1 MILSRYTFLFTD
13 DNDCYLYNSLYNS
26 LILLDQETYDTLSH
40 FQDTKETIHRSLF
53 NEGTY
58 NFLTENNLLV
68 DNWDDEILKY
78 RSVIQDIREQREV
91 MNLTIAP
98 TMDCNFN
105 CFYCFERNRS
115 PKYMDETTIVSIVE
129 YVCSFPSIKQLSL
142 TWFGGEPLM
151 AKEQMRQFYSILRER
166 YKGNISSRI
175 ITNGYFIDDDAIELF
190 KTLNISSVQITL
202 DGASKTHN
210 SIKFC
215 HGCSDA
221 FGTTIQNALRLVEK
235 LPEAHVAFRVN
246 ITKQNAGEFI
256 SLFHILYNC
265 FGTKNFS
272 VSPAIVKYQGHEK
285 LDTTTYFTHKEYA
298 DYILSLFNKHNIH
311 TPLIMYPKDN
321 LCECTIRD
329 KISVAFDPDGYA
341 YKCWERIGDTASAIG
356 KVNSDGSLVKINSK
370 ELNRDLYGADPLCSP
385 VCSKCKYLPLC
396 DGGCPIDRIKNEYEG
411 CHRELCSFYKGR
423 IPEFMKAHLLLK
435 QKGICNRLKDVE

>member
-13 DNDCYLYNSLYNS
+13 DNDYYLYNSLYNA
-26 LILLDQETYDTLSH
+26 LILLDHETYDTLCH
-40 FQDTKETIHRSLF
+40 FQDTKKTIQPSLLG
-53 NEGTY
+53 EDTY
-58 NFLTENNLLV
+58 DFFVENHMLV
-68 DNWDDEILKY
+68 NNWDDELLMY
-78 RSVIQDIREQREV
+78 RSVIQDVREQREV

-105 CFYCFERNRS
+105 CFYCFEKNRS
-115 PKYMDETTIVSIVE
+115 PKYMNEATMASIVE
-129 YVCSFPSIKQLSL
+129 YVCSFPSIKHLSL

-151 AKEQMRQFYSILRER
+151 AKEQMRIFYLMLSER
-166 YKGNISSRI
+166 YKGKISSRI

-202 DGASKTHN
+202 DGAPETHN
-210 SIKFC
+210 SIKYC
-215 HGCSDA
+215 AGCSDA
-221 FGTTIQNALRLVEK
+221 FNTTIRNALRLVEK
-235 LPEAHVAFRVN
+235 SPEVHVAFRVN
-246 ITKQNAGEFI
+246 ITKLNAEEFI
-256 SLFHILYNC
+256 PLFHRLYDS

-272 VSPAIVKYQGHEK
+272 VSPAIVKYQGHAK
-285 LDTTTYFTHKEYA
+285 LDSSTYFTHKEYA

-329 KISVAFDPDGYA
+329 KISIAFDPDGYA

-356 KVNSDGSLVKINSK
+356 VVDSDGSLVKINRT
-370 ELNRDLYGADPLCSP
+370 ELNRELYGADPLCSP

-396 DGGCPIDRIKNEYEG
+396 DGGCPIDRIKNEFEG
-411 CHRELCSFYKGR
+411 CHRELCSFYKGML
-423 IPEFMKAHLLLK
+423 PEFMKAHLFLK
-435 QKGICNRLKDVE
+435 QKGICNRMKDV